1 MFDVRR
7 CGNQSAARIARESH
21 LHRAVSTYASR
32 AAMRFAVS
40 ADAAEGGGNFAG
52 RSVAQRSVR
61 QCGRE
66 LGKREDRIK

>member
-1 MFDVRR
+1 
-7 CGNQSAARIARESH
+7 

-40 ADAAEGGGNFAG
+40 VDAAEGREGNFAG

-61 QCGRE
+61 QSGRE